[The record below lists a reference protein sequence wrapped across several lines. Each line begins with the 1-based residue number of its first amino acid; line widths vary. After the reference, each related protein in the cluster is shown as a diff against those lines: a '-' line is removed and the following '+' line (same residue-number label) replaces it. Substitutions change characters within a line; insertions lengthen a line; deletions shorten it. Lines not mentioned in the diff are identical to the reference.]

1 MNIKRIL
8 MNRVV
13 SLPLAAACLLPAAG
27 CVRLTDAEPRAL
39 QAEEARLVA
48 AGIDEGPGGLRVTTG
63 YGPPA
68 SGRPLQP
75 YSNAGPRMQSF
86 VSFQAAAYR
95 WERNRPPELVAIGEA
110 WARSHGF
117 PASWTRQIRML
128 GVKQGRRPLV
138 AVVEGTAER
147 FVSSPDT
154 MNDGIARLREGGWT
168 ADPLR
173 FAGSAYEDD
182 VVLPYLSAGPAAT
195 DNIPSRSGV
204 STRAL
209 LFKKQE
215 LVAELTSSQ
224 SNLLACMMGGYGLP
238 MLEWSSTEKRFAT
251 DSPLLRNITCRAEI
265 ASNGDLKQPRLNMV
279 IRVAASP
286 GGPSVT
292 ADSWASNLQRQ
303 GTELIRL
310 LQDLR
315 SDPLRLGESV
325 RQQYPGVWNQDR
337 WRDALTRARIDL
349 QVRVTFDGGA

>member
-1 MNIKRIL
+1 MNLKRIL
-8 MNRVV
+8 MIRAI
-13 SLPLAAACLLPAAG
+13 SLPLAAACLLPVAG
-27 CVRLTDAEPRAL
+27 GVRLADAGPSAW
-39 QAEEARLVA
+39 QAEEAQLVA

-63 YGPPA
+63 YGPAA

-75 YSNAGPRMQSF
+75 YSNAGPRLQSF

-95 WERNRPPELVAIGEA
+95 WERHRPPELVAIGEA

-147 FVSSPDT
+147 FVSSPET
-154 MNDGIARLREGGWT
+154 MTGGIARLREGGWT

-173 FAGSAYEDD
+173 YAGSAYEDD
-182 VVLPYLSAGPAAT
+182 VVLPYLSAGPAAK
-195 DNIPSRSGV
+195 DNNSSPSGV

-238 MLEWSSTEKRFAT
+238 KLEWSSAETPFAT

-265 ASNGDLKQPRLNMV
+265 ASNGDLKQPRLNLVM
-279 IRVAASP
+279 RVAASP
-286 GGPSVT
+286 GGPSVS
-292 ADSWASNLQRQ
+292 ADHWASNLQRQ

-310 LQDLR
+310 LQGLR

>member
-1 MNIKRIL
+1 MNLKRIL
-8 MNRVV
+8 MIRAI
-13 SLPLAAACLLPAAG
+13 SLPLAAACLLPVAG
-27 CVRLTDAEPRAL
+27 CVRLADAGPSAW
-39 QAEEARLVA
+39 QAEEAQLVA

-63 YGPPA
+63 YGPAA

-75 YSNAGPRMQSF
+75 YSNAGPRLQSF

-95 WERNRPPELVAIGEA
+95 WERHRPPELVAIGEA

-147 FVSSPDT
+147 FVSSPET
-154 MNDGIARLREGGWT
+154 MTGGIARLREGGWT

-173 FAGSAYEDD
+173 YAGSAYEDD
-182 VVLPYLSAGPAAT
+182 VVLPYLSAGPAAK
-195 DNIPSRSGV
+195 DNNSSPSGV

-224 SNLLACMMGGYGLP
+224 SNLLACMIGGYGLP
-238 MLEWSSTEKRFAT
+238 KLEWSSAETPFAT

-265 ASNGDLKQPRLNMV
+265 ASNGDLKQPRLNLVM
-279 IRVAASP
+279 RVAASP
-286 GGPSVT
+286 GGPSVS
-292 ADSWASNLQRQ
+292 ADHWASNLQRQ

-310 LQDLR
+310 LQGLR

>member
-1 MNIKRIL
+1 MNLKRIL
-8 MNRVV
+8 MIRAI
-13 SLPLAAACLLPAAG
+13 SLPLAAACLLPVAG
-27 CVRLTDAEPRAL
+27 CVRLADAGPSAW
-39 QAEEARLVA
+39 QAEEAQLVA

-63 YGPPA
+63 YGPAA

-75 YSNAGPRMQSF
+75 YSNAGPRLQSF

-95 WERNRPPELVAIGEA
+95 WERHRPPELVAIGEA

-147 FVSSPDT
+147 FVSSPET
-154 MNDGIARLREGGWT
+154 MTGGIARLREGGWT

-173 FAGSAYEDD
+173 YAGSAYEDD
-182 VVLPYLSAGPAAT
+182 VVLPYLSAGPAGK
-195 DNIPSRSGV
+195 DNNSSPSGV

-238 MLEWSSTEKRFAT
+238 KLEWSSAETPFAT

-265 ASNGDLKQPRLNMV
+265 ASNGDLKQPRLNLVM
-279 IRVAASP
+279 RVAASP
-286 GGPSVT
+286 GGPSVS
-292 ADSWASNLQRQ
+292 ADHWASNLQRQ

-310 LQDLR
+310 LQGLR

>member
-1 MNIKRIL
+1 MNLKRIL
-8 MNRVV
+8 MIRAI
-13 SLPLAAACLLPAAG
+13 SLPLAAACLLPVAG
-27 CVRLTDAEPRAL
+27 CVRLADAGPSAW
-39 QAEEARLVA
+39 QAEEAQLVA

-63 YGPPA
+63 YGPAA

-75 YSNAGPRMQSF
+75 YSNAGPRLQSF

-95 WERNRPPELVAIGEA
+95 WERHRPPELVAIGEA

-128 GVKQGRRPLV
+128 GVKQGRRPHV

-147 FVSSPDT
+147 FVSSPET
-154 MNDGIARLREGGWT
+154 MTGGIARLREGGWT

-173 FAGSAYEDD
+173 YAGSAYEDD
-182 VVLPYLSAGPAAT
+182 VVLPYLPAGSAAK
-195 DNIPSRSGV
+195 DNNSSPSGV

-238 MLEWSSTEKRFAT
+238 KLEWSSAETPFAT

-265 ASNGDLKQPRLNMV
+265 ASNGDLKQPRLNLVM
-279 IRVAASP
+279 RVAASP
-286 GGPSVT
+286 GGPSVS
-292 ADSWASNLQRQ
+292 ADHWASNLQRQ

-310 LQDLR
+310 LQGLR

>member
-1 MNIKRIL
+1 MNIKRSL
-8 MNRVV
+8 ANRAV
-13 SLPLAAACLLPAAG
+13 SLSLAAACLLPVAG

-39 QAEEARLVA
+39 QTEEARLVA
-48 AGIDEGPGGLRVTTG
+48 AGIDEGRGGLRVTTG
-63 YGPPA
+63 YGPPG
-68 SGRPLQP
+68 SGRPLRP
-75 YSNAGPRMQSF
+75 YSNDGPRTQSF

-95 WERNRPPELVAIGEA
+95 WERQRPPELVAIGEA

-147 FVSSPDT
+147 FVGSPDAMT
-154 MNDGIARLREGGWT
+154 GGIARLREGGWT

-182 VVLPYLSAGPAAT
+182 VVLPYLPASSAEA
-195 DNIPSRSGV
+195 DNLTNGSGV
-204 STRAL
+204 SIRAL
-209 LFKKQE
+209 VFKKQE
-215 LVAELTSSQ
+215 LAAELTAAQ

-238 MLEWSSTEKRFAT
+238 KLEWSSSETTFAT

-265 ASNGDLKQPRLNMV
+265 ASNGDLKQPRLNLVM
-279 IRVAASP
+279 RVAASP
-286 GGPSVT
+286 GGPPVS
-292 ADSWASNLQRQ
+292 ADSWASNLRRQ

-310 LQDLR
+310 FQGLR